1 MKKFFIKAGTTK
13 ATPSKMMD
21 ETTLATYKSTLNN
34 CKPALYAYASAK
46 FNYMMD
52 EVNPVDK
59 AVTNMAY
66 SALGVIIDMI
76 GIDIRKSE
84 ELLDTIA
91 QATLKD
97 KVTAKGDAMF
107 AQSKVKT
114 ARQVLKGMRD
124 EYGTRLNGISD
135 DAYMTAVKNLEDA
148 QKALAD
154 LADVEEN
161 YNHSWEMASVTALIA
176 VCDKVFTAKANGML
190 AKTPAQLEAE
200 AEARKQA
207 RKERRKANAQA
218 KKEQAKADAEKAA

>member
-1 MKKFFIKAGTTK
+1 MKTLFIKAGTTK

-21 ETTLATYKSTLNN
+21 ETTLATYKATLNN

-52 EVNPVDK
+52 EVNVVDK

-66 SALGVIIDMI
+66 SALGVIIEMV
-76 GIDIRKSE
+76 GLDIRKSE

-97 KVTAKGDAMF
+97 KVTAKGAAML

-114 ARQVLKGMRD
+114 AKQVLKGMRD
-124 EYGTRLNGISD
+124 DYGTRLKGISD
-135 DAYMTAVKNLEDA
+135 EAYANAIKDLEEAQANLE
-148 QKALAD
+148 K
-154 LADVEEN
+154 LADVEDN
-161 YNHSWEMASVTALIA
+161 YNHSWEMASVSALIT
-176 VCDKVFTAKANGML
+176 VCDKVFTAKANNML

-207 RKERRKANAQA
+207 RKERRKAAAAA
-218 KKEQAKADAEKAA
+218 KKAEAKTEETAA